1 VRFQV
6 RFLVFGEDE
15 AVLHAKVQERMVG
28 FTSRAYGYDL
38 DASPHT
44 FDQGVAGD
52 VILWKAEV
60 TATIE

>member
-1 VRFQV
+1 MRFQV

-44 FDQGVAGD
+44 FCLLYTSNGRLD
-52 VILWKAEV
+52 ISS
-60 TATIE
+60 